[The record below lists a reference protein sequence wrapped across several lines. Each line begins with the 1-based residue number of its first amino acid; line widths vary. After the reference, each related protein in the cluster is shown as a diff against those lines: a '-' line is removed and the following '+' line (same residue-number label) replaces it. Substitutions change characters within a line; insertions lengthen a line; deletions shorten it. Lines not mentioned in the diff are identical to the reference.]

1 MVMMKVHVLHTGE
14 VRVSPYLPFG
24 GDNCNLLKASGMTT
38 PKEDWIWLPV
48 SVYLIEHPK
57 GLILVDT
64 GWHRD
69 MSPEGVYDKSAQIKS
84 LGSRVLYNVNQGQ
97 IPLGEAVDEQLE
109 AMGIKPADLDYV
121 LLTHLDCDHANG
133 LRAVKDAKHII
144 VAQEELDCARKNGF
158 IRYKKKWWEGV
169 ELQTI
174 DWNGTEGPAQKSFD
188 LFGDGSIKMI
198 NIPGHCDGLCAVKIT
213 REDGRYVLLFSDG
226 GYATKSWKEMITS
239 GVSLDKE
246 MQRKSLQWIR
256 EQSMDANCIESLAT
270 HDTDINPHVI
280 EL

>member
-1 MVMMKVHVLHTGE
+1 MKIHVLHTGE

-24 GDNCNLLKASGMTT
+24 GDNCNLLKASGLTT
-38 PKEDWIWLPV
+38 PKDEWIWLPV

-69 MSPEGVYDKSAQIKS
+69 MSPEGVYDKQAQIKS
-84 LGSRVLYNVNQGQ
+84 LGSRILYNVNQGR

-109 AMGIKPADLDYV
+109 AMGLKPSDLDYV

-133 LRAVKDAKHII
+133 LRAVKDAKHILC
-144 VAQEELDCARKNGF
+144 APEEITCAKKNAA
-158 IRYKKKWWEGV
+158 IRYKKKWWKDV
-169 ELQTI
+169 DLQTFE
-174 DWNGTEGPAQKSFD
+174 WNGTEGPARKSFD
-188 LFGDGSIKMI
+188 LFGDGSIVMV
-198 NIPGHCDGLCAVKIT
+198 NIPGHCDGLCAVKVANA
-213 REDGRYVLLFSDG
+213 EGRYVLLFADG

-239 GVSLDKE
+239 GVALDKE
-246 MQRKSLQWIR
+246 KQKQSLQWIR
-256 EQSMDANCIESLAT
+256 EQSMSPNCIESLAT
-270 HDTDINPHVI
+270 HDTDIHPHVI

>member
-1 MVMMKVHVLHTGE
+1 MMKIHVLHTGE

-270 HDTDINPHVI
+270 HDTDIKPHVI

>member
-1 MVMMKVHVLHTGE
+1 MKIHVLHTGE

-69 MSPEGVYDKSAQIKS
+69 MSPEGVYDKAAQIKS
-84 LGSRVLYNVNQGQ
+84 LGSRILYNVNQGQ
-97 IPLGEAVDEQLE
+97 IPLGQAVDEQLE

-169 ELQTI
+169 DLQTI

-213 REDGRYVLLFSDG
+213 REDGKYVLLFSDG

-246 MQRKSLQWIR
+246 KQRKSLQWIR

-270 HDTDINPHVI
+270 HDTDIKPHVI